1 MRLLHT
7 SDWHLGRSFHG
18 HSTLPHLRAVLS
30 AIPAMVRKHEVDVV
44 LVAGDVFD
52 HAAPAAELYGVL
64 AEAIRGI
71 RMAGAEVILISG
83 NHDNAI
89 RLGFQAEWAA
99 LGGVHV
105 LTRAD
110 GFRRPLELTDAHGA
124 VDFYGIPYLEPMLH
138 RDLYPEERLR
148 EHRELLGRV
157 AGEIRELR
165 RERGNRSVVLSH
177 CFAVNTGGKPQEV
190 AAAANESGAD
200 LVWDLTAGGLDLVPA
215 DLFADHDYVA
225 LGHLHGRSELAPNI
239 RYSGA
244 PLHFSFGEAG
254 RPRGMWLVEID
265 ANGLGAVEWLSL
277 PVPRQLTR
285 LRGPIEALIADP
297 EYASAEEDWVEA
309 VLTDPVRPL
318 DAMRRLRDRFPHCA
332 RIEFAPEGGEN
343 ADRRSYSARIAERSD
358 EEVVDEFLRHVRN
371 GHGLETEEREVLA
384 EVLSESRITLSASG
398 EGNLR

>member
-18 HSTLPHLRAVLS
+18 HSTLPHLREVLA
-30 AIPAMVRKHEVDVV
+30 AIPAQVEEHSVDVV
-44 LVAGDVFD
+44 LVAGDIFD
-52 HAAPAAELYGVL
+52 HAAPAAELYLVL

-71 RMAGAEVILISG
+71 RAAGAEVVLISG

-105 LTRAD
+105 LTRPDA
-110 GFRRPLELTDAHGA
+110 FRTPLELRDAHGA
-124 VDFYGIPYLEPMLH
+124 VDIYGVPYLEPMLN
-138 RDLYPEERLR
+138 RELYPGERLR

-157 AGEIRELR
+157 GHELEELR
-165 RERGNRSVVLSH
+165 SQRGNRSVVLSH
-177 CFAVNTGGKPQEV
+177 CFAVNAAAGRDSESV
-190 AAAANESGAD
+190 AAAGAD

-215 DLFADHDYVA
+215 SVFAAHDYVA

-254 RPRGMWLVEID
+254 RPRGSWLVELTAD
-265 ANGLGAVEWLSL
+265 GLGEVQWVPL
-277 PVPRQLTR
+277 PVPRDLAR
-285 LRGPIEALIADP
+285 IRGRIADLLSSS
-297 EYASAEEDWVEA
+297 EYEGAEESWVEA

-318 DAMRRLRDRFPHCA
+318 DAMRRLRERFPHCA
-332 RIEFAPEGGEN
+332 RIEFEPESGE
-343 ADRRSYSARIAERSD
+343 ASERRSYASRVAERSD
-358 EEVVDEFLRHVRN
+358 EEVVDEFLQHVRN
-371 GHGLETEEREVLA
+371 GHGLDTAEREVLA
-384 EVLSESRITLSASG
+384 EVLVESRIALASHRAG
-398 EGNLR
+398 GTR